1 MRTEYD
7 IIVVG
12 GGHAGC
18 EAAAAAANMGS
29 RTLLITMDMSK
40 FASMSC
46 NPAVGGVAKG
56 QIVREIDA
64 LGGQMG
70 RITDLTTIQ
79 FRMLNRSKGAA
90 MWSPRAQ
97 CDKAEFS
104 AEWRRTLE
112 NTWRLYLWQ
121 DSVTELIFEN
131 ENADNKAITDEQ
143 ATVAAARPRVVGV
156 RTQMGVEFRARA
168 VVLTAGTFLE
178 GVMHCGLNRAEGGRA
193 GDAAS
198 HGVTASLVKM
208 GFEVDRMK
216 TGTPVRL
223 DARTIDFDALE
234 AQYGDEEPSKFSF
247 MPDTEPVKNQLPC
260 FLVYTTPEVHE
271 ELRKGFDRSPM
282 FTGVIQGRGPRY
294 CPSIEDKLRTF
305 ADKEQHQLFL
315 EPEGRNTNEY
325 YLNGFSSSLPFVV
338 QVAALQK
345 IKGLEDVHIYRP
357 GYAIEYDYFPPTQ
370 LHHTL
375 ETKLVDNLYFA
386 GQINGTTGYEEAAAQ
401 GLMAGINA
409 HLKLAGKEPF
419 ILRRDEAYIGVLI
432 DDLVTKGVDEPYRMF
447 TSRAEHR
454 ILLRQDNA
462 DIRLTQKGFEIGL
475 VPQKRMAICEEKKTR
490 VESLINYLRGRSITP
505 SEIQN
510 YLISVGQTPLTQGR
524 KLFDLVLRNNVTI
537 QGLADHFPKLA
548 RYIEREGTTPEEIE
562 EAEIQVKYRGYIERE
577 KYIADKLRRLE
588 DITIPDDFDYHSLQS
603 LTIEARQK
611 LTKIRPAT
619 IGQASRISGVSPA
632 DINVLLVYFGR

>member
-7 IIVVG
+7 IIVIG

-18 EAAAAAANMGS
+18 EAAAAAANLGS
-29 RTLLITMDMSK
+29 RTLLISMDMSK

-121 DSVTELIFEN
+121 DSATELLFDQSEG
-131 ENADNKAITDEQ
+131 DKQ
-143 ATVAAARPRVVGV
+143 ARPHVVGV
-156 RTQMGVEFRARA
+156 RTQMGVEFRAKA

-178 GVMHCGLNRAEGGRA
+178 GMMHCGLNRAEGGRA

-198 HGVTASLVKM
+198 HGITASLVEM

-216 TGTPVRL
+216 TGTPARL
-223 DARTIDFDALE
+223 DARTIDFE
-234 AQYGDEEPSKFSF
+234 SIEPQYGDEEPSKFSF

-260 FLVYTTPEVHE
+260 FLVYTSPEVHD

-315 EPEGRNTNEY
+315 EPEGRGTNEY
-325 YLNGFSSSLPFVV
+325 YLNGFSSSLPFEV

-345 IKGLEDVHIYRP
+345 IRGLEDVHIYRA

-409 HLKLAGKEPF
+409 HLKLTGREPF

-462 DIRLTQKGFEIGL
+462 DLRLTPKAFEIGL
-475 VPQKRMAICEEKKTR
+475 ATRRRMDICEQKREH
-490 VESLINYLRGRSITP
+490 VEALIAYLRRQSVTP
-505 SEIQN
+505 EDLDS
-510 YLISVGQTPLTQGR
+510 YLNDVGAGPLSQGR
-524 KLFDLVLRNNVTI
+524 KLYDVLLRNNVTI
-537 QGLADHFPKLA
+537 DGLAAHFPKLA
-548 RYIEREGTTPEEIE
+548 RYIKREEISAEAIE

-577 KYIADKLRRLE
+577 QYIAEKMRRLE
-588 DITIPDDFDYHSLQS
+588 NIAIPDGFDYHSLQS

-619 IGQASRISGVSPA
+619 IGQASRIPGVSPA

>member
-7 IIVVG
+7 IIVIG

-18 EAAAAAANMGS
+18 EAAAAAANLGS
-29 RTLLITMDMSK
+29 RTLLISMDMSK

-121 DSVTELIFEN
+121 DSATELLFEQS
-131 ENADNKAITDEQ
+131 EGDKQT
-143 ATVAAARPRVVGV
+143 RPHVVGV
-156 RTQMGVEFRARA
+156 RTQMGVEFRAKA

-178 GVMHCGLNRAEGGRA
+178 GMMHCGLNRAEGGRA

-198 HGVTASLVKM
+198 HGITASLVEM

-216 TGTPVRL
+216 TGTPARL
-223 DARTIDFDALE
+223 DARTIDFE
-234 AQYGDEEPSKFSF
+234 SIEPQYGDEEPSKFSF

-260 FLVYTTPEVHE
+260 FLVYTSPEVHD

-315 EPEGRNTNEY
+315 EPEGRGTNEY
-325 YLNGFSSSLPFVV
+325 YLNGFSSSLPFEV

-345 IKGLEDVHIYRP
+345 IRGLEDVHIYRA

-409 HLKLAGKEPF
+409 HLKLTGREPF

-462 DIRLTQKGFEIGL
+462 DLRLTPKAFEIGL
-475 VPQKRMAICEEKKTR
+475 ATRRRMDICDQKREH
-490 VESLINYLRGRSITP
+490 VEALIAYLRRQSVTP
-505 SEIQN
+505 EDLDS
-510 YLISVGQTPLTQGR
+510 YLNEVGAGPLSQGR
-524 KLFDLVLRNNVTI
+524 KLYDVLLRNNVTI
-537 QGLADHFPKLA
+537 DGLAAHFPKLA
-548 RYIEREGTTPEEIE
+548 RYIKREEISAEAIE

-577 KYIADKLRRLE
+577 QYIAEKMRRLE
-588 DITIPDDFDYHSLQS
+588 NIAIPDGFDYHSLQS

-619 IGQASRISGVSPA
+619 IGQASRIPGVSPA